1 MGRLTNLNPPAPI
14 TDADLPGSIT
24 RDTELI
30 TTIDAHLAA
39 IDPHP
44 QYATQARADAR
55 YGTIKKILFT
65 GTTAASQG
73 NSVVIPH
80 GLIIGKIMAVNALVE
95 HATGNLVAPG
105 HVMSAGYEF
114 DLSLNGTGIYV
125 GNVAAKSFNILSK
138 PIRIVVDYSI

>member
-1 MGRLTNLNPPAPI
+1 
-14 TDADLPGSIT
+14 
-24 RDTELI
+24 
-30 TTIDAHLAA
+30 
-39 IDPHP
+39 
-44 QYATQARADAR
+44 
-55 YGTIKKILFT
+55 
-65 GTTAASQG
+65 
-73 NSVVIPH
+73 
-80 GLIIGKIMAVNALVE
+80 MAVNALVE